1 MRKKTQRSVAA
12 AGGVWGGGVLTDSGE
27 KLVDPAQ
34 QARRLVRAYL
44 DS

>member
-34 QARRLVRAYL
+34 QAGPLVRAYL

>member
-12 AGGVWGGGVLTDSGE
+12 AVGEWGGGVLTDSGE

-34 QARRLVRAYL
+34 QAGTLVRAYL

>member
-1 MRKKTQRSVAA
+1 MKKKTQRSVAA

-34 QARRLVRAYL
+34 EAGSLAGAYL